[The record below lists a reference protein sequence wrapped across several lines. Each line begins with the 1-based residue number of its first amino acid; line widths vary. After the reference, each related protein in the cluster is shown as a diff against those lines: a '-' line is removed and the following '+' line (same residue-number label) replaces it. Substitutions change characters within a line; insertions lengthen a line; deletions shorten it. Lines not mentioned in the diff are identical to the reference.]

1 MAHIPVLLQPSL
13 DGLALESGD
22 VFVDGTFGG
31 GGHSL
36 EVARRFGD
44 KVTIIGID
52 LDQTSLDAA
61 VSHVS
66 KFSTNVVALSGN
78 FRNMDTLVGRPV
90 NKILLD
96 LGTSSMQID
105 DSGRG
110 FTFRKKEPLLMTLA
124 NPITPE
130 TLTAREIV
138 NNWDEE
144 NLVTIIRGF
153 GEERYAA
160 RIAHAIAEVRER
172 APIETTFDLVEII
185 DRATPASYKHGRIHP
200 ATRTFQALRI
210 AANDEL
216 NALQQGLAA
225 GWNILVPGGRMA
237 VISFHSLEDRIVKR
251 FMNEKIASGEGER
264 VTKKPI
270 TPSDEEKE
278 TNPRSRSAKL
288 RVIQK
293 T

>member
-31 GGHSL
+31 GGHS
-36 EVARRFGD
+36 EQVARCFGD
-44 KVTIIGID
+44 SVTIIGID
-52 LDQTSLDAA
+52 LDQASLDAA

-66 KFSTNVVALSGN
+66 KFSRNVVALSGN

-144 NLVTIIRGF
+144 NIATIIRGF

-160 RIAHAIAEVRER
+160 RIAHEIAEARTR

-210 AANDEL
+210 ATNDEL
-216 NALQQGLAA
+216 NALQHGLEA
-225 GWNILVPGGRMA
+225 GWKILTPGGRMA

-251 FMNEKIASGEGER
+251 FMNEKIVAGEGER

-270 TPSDEEKE
+270 MPSDEEKE
-278 TNPRSRSAKL
+278 ANPRSRSAKL

-293 T
+293 K